1 MTSTQSKVPQLRFPE
16 FSGEWKSHKLSEY
29 IQVRKGG
36 ASLKPS
42 DFVEDSVCQVI
53 PKKAIVYGGLLTLDN
68 KRPTFCS
75 EDFFASNQTSVV
87 DNEYLLTTLRDLV
100 PSAPSLGL
108 IVANSNKE
116 KLLMAQGVYGFKVS
130 SGLSGGFLCDLSN
143 TTKYRRLMYKMCVG
157 STQVHM
163 RSSEFF
169 EFSFNVPDIEE
180 QNRIDFFLS
189 CIDKKTNILKQKHE
203 YLIRYKKS
211 LMQQLFSQQ
220 LRFKDDNGQDFPDW
234 DVKALSSIAK
244 KVSTK
249 NKDDSVKSVL
259 TNSAKHG
266 IVNQLDYFDK
276 DIANEN
282 NLTNYCVVEKNDFVY
297 NPRISVHAPVG
308 PIKRNHICKG
318 VMSPLYTVFRFKD
331 VELLDFVEIF
341 FGTTFW
347 HRYMNSIANFG
358 ARHDR
363 MNITSGDFFALPI
376 KVPCVEERI
385 KLVGF
390 VKYIDKKINLAQQQ
404 IEQTQVYKQGL
415 LQQMFV

>member
-1 MTSTQSKVPQLRFPE
+1 MTVSEKVKSKVPQLRFPE
-16 FSGEWKSHKLSEY
+16 FSGEWEKSRLGNVATFLKGKGISKADTDPEGKLECIRYGELYTHYDELIEEIRSKTNLDKKALVMSKKGDVIIPASGESALDIATASCVKKEGVAY
-29 IQVRKGG
+29 SGDLNIIRSSINGLFLAYYLNNKRKHDIARYAQG
-36 ASLKPS
+36 AS
-42 DFVEDSVCQVI
+42 VI
-53 PKKAIVYGGLLTLDN
+53 HLYATQMKSLLLWNPNNTKENDKIAL
-68 KRPTFCS
+68 F
-75 EDFFASNQTSVV
+75 
-87 DNEYLLTTLRDLV
+87 LTTV
-100 PSAPSLGL
+100 
-108 IVANSNKE
+108 
-116 KLLMAQGVYGFKVS
+116 
-130 SGLSGGFLCDLSN
+130 
-143 TTKYRRLMYKMCVG
+143 
-157 STQVHM
+157 
-163 RSSEFF
+163 
-169 EFSFNVPDIEE
+169 
-180 QNRIDFFLS
+180 
-189 CIDKKTNILKQKHE
+189 DKKISLLKQKHE
-203 YLIRYKKS
+203 QLEQYKKGI
-211 LMQQLFSQQ
+211 MQQLFSQQ
-220 LRFKDDNGQDFPDW
+220 LRFKDDNGQDFQDW
-234 DVKALSSIAK
+234 DAKALSSIAK

-249 NKDDSVKSVL
+249 NKNDSVKSVL

-297 NPRISVHAPVG
+297 NPRISMHAPVG

-376 KVPCVEERI
+376 EVPCVEERK
-385 KLVGF
+385 KLVDF
-390 VKYIDKKINLAQQQ
+390 VKSIDQKINLAQQQ
-404 IEQTQVYKQGL
+404 IEQTQAYKQGL